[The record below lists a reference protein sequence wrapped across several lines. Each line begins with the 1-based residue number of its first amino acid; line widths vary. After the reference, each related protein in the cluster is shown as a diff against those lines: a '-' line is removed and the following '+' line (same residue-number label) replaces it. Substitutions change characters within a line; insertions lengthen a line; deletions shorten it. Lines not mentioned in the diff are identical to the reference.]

1 MADFFYDNFID
12 PIMSRTGY
20 NPVNT
25 ATYAI
30 IALASVYVIYIL
42 LKKKGIE
49 IDKKFVYS
57 ILPFVLLGSTIRVVT
72 DSIDSGIFKGIGP
85 IHQLVLDS
93 HIYDY
98 GVVTA
103 SPGIYLV
110 TAAILFL
117 SMIILRLLKKWE
129 LLPYV
134 AIVLWAPHFLLLVP
148 FMTYFL
154 YAIPI
159 LILAAIPGY
168 AAYKYFKSEMAGLI
182 VGGQA
187 LDGAATFFTIE
198 IFSQL
203 TGRTYFEQHVVSS
216 FIGDNFGY
224 FGFYLLKV
232 ALATLISYVIITD
245 KKAEEKEKW
254 YIGLLVIIMGF
265 APGIRDVLRMVIG
278 T

>member
-1 MADFFYDNFID
+1 
-12 PIMSRTGY
+12 
-20 NPVNT
+20 
-25 ATYAI
+25 
-30 IALASVYVIYIL
+30 
-42 LKKKGIE
+42 
-49 IDKKFVYS
+49 
-57 ILPFVLLGSTIRVVT
+57 
-72 DSIDSGIFKGIGP
+72 
-85 IHQLVLDS
+85 
-93 HIYDY
+93 
-98 GVVTA
+98 
-103 SPGIYLV
+103 
-110 TAAILFL
+110 
-117 SMIILRLLKKWE
+117 
-129 LLPYV
+129 
-134 AIVLWAPHFLLLVP
+134 
-148 FMTYFL
+148 
-154 YAIPI
+154 
-159 LILAAIPGY
+159 
-168 AAYKYFKSEMAGLI
+168 MAGLI

-232 ALATLISYVIITD
+232 ALATLISYVIITY